1 MKKTIFI
8 FSCLLLSLAAIS
20 QKAVISFETKDYNFG
35 KINED
40 DGKATYEFE
49 FVNKGMSPLVINRV
63 QASCGC
69 TTPTWS
75 KQPIEPGKSG
85 SITVTYN
92 PLGRPGVFNKII
104 SVYSN
109 AIEEQVNLKIKG
121 EVIAK
126 PSSDYNPYPINFGG
140 LLSKT
145 KVVMLSNIEKGK
157 TGMKTVDIQNS
168 TSNPIKPTI
177 EHLPNYMTATF
188 SPEVLKPS
196 EEGKLIITLNSKNC
210 AQWGPISD
218 DIYVVLN
225 NRKEFSEEFKLT
237 VVGNIV
243 EDFSRLTLDQKRKS
257 PIMEVPVRTLQFGA
271 LKAGSKR
278 VGKIKVFNKGL
289 NPLEIRRFIN
299 NYSEL
304 SIHQTKLS
312 IAGGKSAYI
321 QVELNSKNLTDG
333 EYKRTITIQTND
345 PDNSFMLL
353 ELRWQIAK

>member
-1 MKKTIFI
+1 MKKTVFI
-8 FSCLLLSLAAIS
+8 ISCLLISLAAVS
-20 QKAVISFETKDYNFG
+20 QKAVISFDTKDYNFG
-35 KINED
+35 TINED
-40 DGKATYEFE
+40 DGKATYKFE

-63 QASCGC
+63 VASCGC

-85 SITVTYN
+85 FITVTYN
-92 PLGRPGVFNKII
+92 PLGRPGAFNKII

-126 PSSDYNPYPINFGG
+126 PSSDYNPYPVNLGG
-140 LLSKT
+140 LSSKT
-145 KVVMLSNIEKGK
+145 KMVMLSNIEKGK

-168 TSNPIKPTI
+168 TSNPIRPTI
-177 EHLPNYMTATF
+177 EHLPGYMTATF

-196 EEGKLIITLNSKNC
+196 EEGKLIISLNSKYC

-218 DIYVVLN
+218 DIYVALN
-225 NRKEFSEEFKLT
+225 NRKEFSDEFKLT

-257 PIMEVPVRTLQFGA
+257 PIMEVPVRSLQFGA
-271 LKAGSKR
+271 VKAGSKR
-278 VGKIKVFNKGL
+278 TGKIKVFNKGQ

-299 NYSEL
+299 NYNEL
-304 SIHQTKLS
+304 SIRQTKLT
-312 IAGGKSAYI
+312 IASGKSGYI

-333 EYKRTITIQTND
+333 EYKRSITIQTND
-345 PDNSFMLL
+345 PDNSYMIL
-353 ELRWQIAK
+353 ELRWQIVK

>member
-1 MKKTIFI
+1 MKRTAFI
-8 FSCLLLSLAAIS
+8 ITCLVIALSVMS
-20 QKAVISFETKDYNFG
+20 QKAVVSFDVMNYNFG

-40 DGKATYEFE
+40 DGKVTYEFE
-49 FVNKGMSPLVINRV
+49 FVNKGMSPLVINKV

-75 KQPIEPGKSG
+75 KQPIEPGKPG

-92 PLGRPGVFNKII
+92 PLGRPGVFEKII
-104 SVYSN
+104 TVSSN

-126 PSSDYNPYPINFGG
+126 PSSEYNPYPVSFAG

-145 KVVMLSNIEKGK
+145 KVVMMSNIEKGK
-157 TGMKTVDIQNS
+157 NMVKTVDVQNS
-168 TSNPIKPTI
+168 TSTLLKPSV
-177 EHLPNYMTATF
+177 ENLPSYLTATF

-196 EEGKLIITLNSKNC
+196 ESGKLIISLNSKNC
-210 AQWGPISD
+210 PQWGPVSD
-218 DIYVVLN
+218 DIYVILN
-225 NRKEFSEEFKLT
+225 GQKKFSEEYKMT

-257 PIMEVPVRTLQFGA
+257 PIMEVPVRMLQFGA

-278 VGKIKVFNKGL
+278 IGKIKVFNKGQ

-299 NYSEL
+299 NNKEL
-304 SIHQTKLS
+304 TIRQTRL
-312 IAGGKSAYI
+312 AVVGGKSAYI

-333 EYKRTITIQTND
+333 EYRKTITIQTND
-345 PDNSFMLL
+345 PDNSYMIL
-353 ELRWQIAK
+353 ELRWLIVK